1 MRKVLLNLPTFGM
14 AVATRAALG
23 AGLGLLLAERI
34 GPQRRRSIGAGL
46 VAVGVLTTIPVAR
59 AVLRGMR
66 RTAAMESLPGAGVAD
81 RS

>member
-1 MRKVLLNLPTFGM
+1 MRKVVLNLPTFGM

-23 AGLGLLLAERI
+23 AGVGLLLADRI
-34 GPQRRRSIGAGL
+34 GPRRRRGIGVRL

-66 RTAAMESLPGAGVAD
+66 RNAAH
-81 RS
+81 